1 MNYFEMIFQEKIM
14 DIKKEKNSTKL
25 YSKHND
31 KKKGYLIMK
40 RVGDIVLS
48 IVGLLLLMP
57 LFLLISLLIY
67 SEQRGPIFFVQER
80 VGKNGKVFKMYK
92 FRTMVVNAEKL
103 LPNLMIQNE
112 MNGPM
117 FKIKNDPRITR
128 VGKYLRKLSLDELPQ
143 LYNVIKGD
151 MSLVGPRPPLIN
163 EVKKYATFDLE
174 RLTITPGC
182 SGLWQVCGRNSI
194 DFDTMVKIDLWYKNN
209 QCLLLDSLIIL
220 KTIKNIVFFKDSHA
234 Y

>member
-1 MNYFEMIFQEKIM
+1 MDYIEMIFQEKIVEIV
-14 DIKKEKNSTKL
+14 DIRNEKNSTKF
-25 YSKHND
+25 YSNSKRSYI
-31 KKKGYLIMK
+31 KKSYIIMK
-40 RVGDIVLS
+40 RIGDIVLS
-48 IVGLLLLMP
+48 IVGLLLLSP

-80 VGKNGKVFKMYK
+80 VGRNGKTFRMYK

-128 VGKYLRKLSLDELPQ
+128 IGKYLRKLSLDELPQ
-143 LYNVIKGD
+143 LFNVIKGD
-151 MSLVGPRPPLIN
+151 MSLVGPRPPLID
-163 EVKKYATFDLE
+163 EVKKYTTFDLE

-194 DFDTMVKIDLWYKNN
+194 DFDTMVKMDLWYKNN

-220 KTIKNIVFFKDSHA
+220 KT
-234 Y
+234 